1 MKTIAKALALVA
13 AIGVVTAMADAGCA
27 KKEEKK
33 EAPAQTNA
41 PAEKAQSQTGA
52 NQ

>member
-1 MKTIAKALALVA
+1 MKTVAKMLALVA
-13 AIGVVTAMADAGCA
+13 ALGVATAMADAGCA

-41 PAEKAQSQTGA
+41 PAQEAQSQSGA
-52 NQ
+52 SQ